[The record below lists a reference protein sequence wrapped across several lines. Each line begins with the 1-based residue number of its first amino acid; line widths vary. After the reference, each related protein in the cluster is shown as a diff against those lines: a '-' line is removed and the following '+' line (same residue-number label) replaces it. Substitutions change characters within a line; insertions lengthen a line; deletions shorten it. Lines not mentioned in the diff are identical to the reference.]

1 MKLTKLA
8 VEVDSSNGNEYE
20 KEMWSDFQHEP
31 WCQNINLAG
40 AVVVEGVLR
49 PAMARALESVKE
61 LFQ

>member
-8 VEVDSSNGNEYE
+8 VKADNASGNDYE
-20 KEMWSDFQHEP
+20 REMWSDFQRQP
-31 WCQNINLAG
+31 FCKDINLAG

-49 PAMARALESVKE
+49 PAMARALESIEE